1 MKHTEAQLQAIS
13 FACQVTV
20 ILLPRRRPRSSRFGY
35 QIKGNKCF
43 VLGDPVG
50 NPKMMR
56 AATNQFMKQADCLGY
71 QLAFYKISESYVV
84 MLHELGFH
92 FTKVGEAG
100 IVDLATED
108 LSRLSQQLEYQRLMK
123 EGYHFTWYD
132 QLPEELHQAVNEVS
146 QKWLQGA
153 REKYFSVGRFDKSYV
168 LSSGVGIVRK
178 DQKSLASSPL
188 SR

>member
-1 MKHTEAQLQAIS
+1 
-13 FACQVTV
+13 
-20 ILLPRRRPRSSRFGY
+20 
-35 QIKGNKCF
+35 
-43 VLGDPVG
+43 
-50 NPKMMR
+50 MR

-146 QKWLQGA
+146 QNGFKVH
-153 REKYFSVGRFDKSYV
+153 EKNTSLWDDLINHMYYLAVSV
-168 LSSGVGIVRK
+168 LSVKIKSRWLHHRSADDEEAGGI
-178 DQKSLASSPL
+178 
-188 SR
+188 